1 MSVETRKVLDM
12 LAEGKINAE
21 QADKLLE
28 KLSAQPAQEAKEE
41 DPSSSAASVSSSSSS
56 ASKPRFLRI
65 VVDKPGQDQINVRIP
80 LAFARS
86 GSHLLAVLPTR
97 VREKLSEQGM
107 DFSKAGVFDPS
118 KWENLAEGTPIDI
131 DRGNGKKVKIFCE

>member
-1 MSVETRKVLDM
+1 MMSAESRKVLDM
-12 LAEGKINAE
+12 LAEGKITAE

-28 KLSAQPAQEAKEE
+28 KLAAQPAQEAKPEE
-41 DPSSSAASVSSSSSS
+41 SSSSSPS
-56 ASKPRFLRI
+56 SSSKPRFLRI
-65 VVDKPGQDQINVRIP
+65 VVDKPGQDQVNVRIP

-107 DFSKAGVFDPS
+107 DFSKTGALDPS
-118 KWENLAEGTPIDI
+118 NWENLVENMPIDI